1 LTCKDRPI
9 DPERTSLTALGAAL
23 MRAVH
28 TRLDRPVLIDDPW
41 GERLITTDEREILRG
56 TADDLDA
63 ALRSH
68 PSYGTVILRARY
80 AEDVLA
86 EAVARGVRQY
96 VIVGAG
102 MDSFALRRPAFA
114 AELEIFEID
123 HPATQQFK
131 MRRLASCG
139 IELPP
144 GLRFVPADLTEIPL
158 DAALTG
164 SSFRADRQAVFAW
177 LGVTSYLTRSA
188 NLGTLRA
195 IASCA
200 APGSELV
207 FTYLDQRIFEI
218 DPEISAMQKARAALA
233 SAGEPWVSGFHPDR
247 LGDDLRTTG
256 FELVANLGPEE
267 LHARYCADRAD
278 GLAPSPSAYVARGRI
293 TT

>member
-1 LTCKDRPI
+1 
-9 DPERTSLTALGAAL
+9 
-23 MRAVH
+23 MRALH

-41 GERLITTDEREILRG
+41 GERLITTHERETLRG
-56 TADDLDA
+56 IDDAEDLDT
-63 ALRSH
+63 ALRAH

-86 EAVARGVRQY
+86 EAVAREVRQY

-114 AELEIFEID
+114 AELEIIEID

-131 MRRLASCG
+131 LRRLADCG
-139 IELPP
+139 IAPPP
-144 GLRFVPADLTEIPL
+144 GLRFVPADLSEIPL

-177 LGVTSYLTRSA
+177 LGVTSYLTRNA
-188 NLGTLRA
+188 NLATLRA

-207 FTYLDQRIFEI
+207 FTYLDQRIFETG
-218 DPEISAMQKARAALA
+218 PEISAMQEARAALA

-247 LGDDLRTTG
+247 LGDDLRSTG
-256 FELVANLGPEE
+256 LELVANLGPEE
-267 LHARYCADRAD
+267 LHARYCADRTD
-278 GLAPSPSAYVARGRI
+278 GLAPSPSSYVARARV
-293 TT
+293 TA

>member
-1 LTCKDRPI
+1 
-9 DPERTSLTALGAAL
+9 
-23 MRAVH
+23 MRAIH

-41 GERLITTDEREILRG
+41 GDRLIATDERETLRG
-56 TADDLDA
+56 IDDADDLDT
-63 ALRSH
+63 ALRAH

-102 MDSFALRRPAFA
+102 MDSFALRRPTFA

-123 HPATQQFK
+123 HPATQEFK
-131 MRRLASCG
+131 MRRLANCG
-139 IELPP
+139 IAPPP

-158 DAALTG
+158 DAALAG

-177 LGVTSYLTRSA
+177 LGVTPYLTRSA

-207 FTYLDQRIFEI
+207 FTYLDERIFETG
-218 DPEISAMQKARAALA
+218 PESGAMQGARAALA

-247 LGDDLRTTG
+247 LGDDLRSTG

-267 LHARYCADRAD
+267 LHVRYCANRSD
-278 GLAPSPSAYVARGRI
+278 GLAPSPSSYVARARI
-293 TT
+293 TA

>member
-1 LTCKDRPI
+1 
-9 DPERTSLTALGAAL
+9 

-41 GERLITTDEREILRG
+41 GERLITANERELLLGIVD
-56 TADDLDA
+56 ADDLDT
-63 ALRSH
+63 ALRAH

-114 AELEIFEID
+114 AELAIFEID

-131 MRRLASCG
+131 MRRLAECG
-139 IELPP
+139 IALPP

-158 DAALTG
+158 DAALTR
-164 SSFRADRQAVFAW
+164 SSFRVDRQAVFAW
-177 LGVTSYLTRSA
+177 LGVTPYLTRRA

-200 APGSELV
+200 ATGSELV
-207 FTYLDQRIFEI
+207 FTYLDQRIFET
-218 DPEISAMQKARAALA
+218 DPEISAMQEARAALA

-247 LGDDLRTTG
+247 LGDDLRGTG
-256 FELVANLGPEE
+256 LELVANLGPQE
-267 LHARYCADRAD
+267 LGARYCAERAD
-278 GLAPSPSAYVARGRI
+278 GLAPSPNSYVACARI
-293 TT
+293 TS

>member
-1 LTCKDRPI
+1 
-9 DPERTSLTALGAAL
+9 

-41 GERLITTDEREILRG
+41 GERLITTDERETLRG
-56 TADDLDA
+56 IVGADDLDT
-63 ALRSH
+63 ALRAH

-102 MDSFALRRPAFA
+102 MDSFALRCPAFA

-131 MRRLASCG
+131 MGRLANCG
-139 IELPP
+139 IALPP

-207 FTYLDQRIFEI
+207 FTYLDQRIFET
-218 DPEISAMQKARAALA
+218 DPENGAMQEARAALA

-247 LGDDLRTTG
+247 LGGDLRSTG

-267 LHARYCADRAD
+267 LHARYCGDRSD
-278 GLAPSPSAYVARGRI
+278 GLAPSPSSYVARARI
-293 TT
+293 TA